1 MQKKIITNRAHVS
14 LSSFPEIIEGV
25 KRASPGPA
33 VLGAAAAASSSVV
46 GGGVGVS
53 SPPPP
58 PPVSSSSSS
67 GLPLRPTVD
76 EDAADEE
83 IIRMMTRCWSED
95 PLDRPDFQALKV
107 AIRKLNK

>member
-1 MQKKIITNRAHVS
+1 MHNSAFLYSYVLPLFFS
-14 LSSFPEIIEGV
+14 EIIEGV
-25 KRASPGPA
+25 KRASPGPVA
-33 VLGAAAAASSSVV
+33 LV
-46 GGGVGVS
+46 GGAGGGVS
-53 SPPPP
+53 SPPAAAQSP
-58 PPVSSSSSS
+58 
-67 GLPLRPTVD
+67 GAITQPLRPTVD